1 MARIVNVI
9 YKPHL
14 ATYKAYE
21 DTEYRCTIVCE
32 YKVVIETDDKEI
44 FVASILDDLDLE
56 GIELDELIEHLKK
69 DGGLEDEWVP
79 FYRAVGVEDM
89 NNFINGQIEQ
99 GDTPLDALF
108 GILSNIRESGALCT
122 DEVKELINKIQL

>member
-1 MARIVNVI
+1 MARIINVI

-14 ATYKAYE
+14 VTYKAYN
-21 DTEYRCTIVCE
+21 DSKYRCTSVCD
-32 YKVVIETDDKEI
+32 YKVIIETNDEGI
-44 FVASILDDLDLE
+44 FVASISDDLDLG

-99 GDTPLDALF
+99 GETPLDALI
-108 GILSNIRESGALCT
+108 GTLSDIRESGALCT
-122 DEVKELINKIQL
+122 YEVKELLNKIQL

>member
-1 MARIVNVI
+1 MARIISVI

-21 DTEYRCTIVCE
+21 NTEYRCTIVCE
-32 YKVVIETDDKEI
+32 YKVIIETDDKEI
-44 FVASILDDLDLE
+44 FVASILDDSELQD
-56 GIELDELIEHLKK
+56 IELDKLIEHLKK

-79 FYRAVGVEDM
+79 TNRCVGVDDI
-89 NNFINGQIEQ
+89 NCFINGHIEV

-108 GILSNIRESGALCT
+108 GTLSNIRESGALCT
-122 DEVKELINKIQL
+122 DEVKELLNEIQL

>member
-21 DTEYRCTIVCE
+21 NTEYRCTIVCE

-44 FVASILDDLDLE
+44 FVASISDDLDLE

-69 DGGLEDEWVP
+69 DRGLEDEWVP

-99 GDTPLDALF
+99 GDTPLDALI
-108 GILSNIRESGALCT
+108 GTLSDIRESGALCT
-122 DEVKELINKIQL
+122 DEVKELINKIRL

>member
-1 MARIVNVI
+1 MARIINVI

-14 ATYKAYE
+14 VTYKAYN
-21 DTEYRCTIVCE
+21 DSKYRCTSVCD
-32 YKVVIETDDKEI
+32 YKVIVETNDEGI
-44 FVASILDDLDLE
+44 FVASISDDFDLE

-79 FYRAVGVEDM
+79 FDRAVGVEDM

-99 GDTPLDALF
+99 GDTPLDALI
-108 GILSNIRESGALCT
+108 GTLSDIRESGALCT

>member
-21 DTEYRCTIVCE
+21 NTEYRCTIVCE

-44 FVASILDDLDLE
+44 FVASISDDFDLE

-99 GDTPLDALF
+99 GDTPLDALI
-108 GILSNIRESGALCT
+108 GTLSDIRESGALCT

>member
-21 DTEYRCTIVCE
+21 NTEYRCTIVCE

-44 FVASILDDLDLE
+44 FVASISDDFVLE
-56 GIELDELIEHLKK
+56 GIELDEIIEHLKK

-99 GDTPLDALF
+99 GDTPLDALI
-108 GILSNIRESGALCT
+108 GTLSNIRESGALCT

>member
-1 MARIVNVI
+1 MARIINVI

-14 ATYKAYE
+14 VTYKAYN
-21 DTEYRCTIVCE
+21 DSKYRCTNVCD
-32 YKVVIETDDKEI
+32 YKVIVETNDEGI
-44 FVASILDDLDLE
+44 FVASISDDLDLE

-99 GDTPLDALF
+99 GDTPLDALI
-108 GILSNIRESGALCT
+108 GTLSDIRKSGALCT
-122 DEVKELINKIQL
+122 DEVKELINKIRL

>member
-21 DTEYRCTIVCE
+21 NTEYRCTIVCE

-99 GDTPLDALF
+99 GDTPLDALI
-108 GILSNIRESGALCT
+108 GTLSNIRESGALCT

>member
-21 DTEYRCTIVCE
+21 NSEYRCTIVCE
-32 YKVVIETDDKEI
+32 YKIVIETDDKEI
-44 FVASILDDLDLE
+44 FVASISDDFDLE

-69 DGGLEDEWVP
+69 DGGLKDEWVP

-99 GDTPLDALF
+99 GDTPLDALI
-108 GILSNIRESGALCT
+108 GTLSDIRESGALCT

>member
-21 DTEYRCTIVCE
+21 NSEYRCTIVCE

-44 FVASILDDLDLE
+44 FVASILDDLYLE

-99 GDTPLDALF
+99 GDTPLDALI
-108 GILSNIRESGALCT
+108 GTLSDIRESGALCT

>member
-21 DTEYRCTIVCE
+21 NTECRCTIVCE
-32 YKVVIETDDKEI
+32 YKVVIETDEKEI
-44 FVASILDDLDLE
+44 FVASILDDSELE
-56 GIELDELIEHLKK
+56 NIELDKLIEHLKK
-69 DGGLEDEWVP
+69 DGGMEDEWVP
-79 FYRAVGVEDM
+79 TNHCVGVDDI
-89 NNFINGQIEQ
+89 NDFINGHIEA

-108 GILSNIRESGALCT
+108 GTLSDIRESGALCT
-122 DEVKELINKIQL
+122 NEVKELLNKIQL

>member
-21 DTEYRCTIVCE
+21 NTEYRCTIVCE

-44 FVASILDDLDLE
+44 FVASISDDLDLE
-56 GIELDELIEHLKK
+56 GIKLDELIEHLKK

-99 GDTPLDALF
+99 GDTPLDALI
-108 GILSNIRESGALCT
+108 GTLSNIRESGALCT

>member
-21 DTEYRCTIVCE
+21 NTEYRCTIVCE

-44 FVASILDDLDLE
+44 FVASIFDDLDLE

-108 GILSNIRESGALCT
+108 GTLSDIRESGALCT

>member
-21 DTEYRCTIVCE
+21 NTEYRCTIVCE
-32 YKVVIETDDKEI
+32 YKIVIETDDKEI
-44 FVASILDDLDLE
+44 FVASISDDFDLE

-99 GDTPLDALF
+99 GDTPLDALI
-108 GILSNIRESGALCT
+108 GTLSDIRESGALCT

>member
-21 DTEYRCTIVCE
+21 NTEYRCTGVCD
-32 YKVVIETDDKEI
+32 YKVIVETNDEGI
-44 FVASILDDLDLE
+44 FVASISDDFDLE

-99 GDTPLDALF
+99 GDTPLDALI
-108 GILSNIRESGALCT
+108 GTLSDIRESGALCT
-122 DEVKELINKIQL
+122 DEVKKLINEIKL

>member
-21 DTEYRCTIVCE
+21 NTEYRCTIVCE

-44 FVASILDDLDLE
+44 FVASISDDLDLE
-56 GIELDELIEHLKK
+56 GIKLDELIEHLKK

-99 GDTPLDALF
+99 GDTPLDALI
-108 GILSNIRESGALCT
+108 GTLSDIRESGALCT

>member
-21 DTEYRCTIVCE
+21 NTEYRCTIVCE

-56 GIELDELIEHLKK
+56 GIELDELIEHLKN
-69 DGGLEDEWVP
+69 DGGLEDEWGP
-79 FYRAVGVEDM
+79 FDRAVGVEDM

-99 GDTPLDALF
+99 GDTPLDALI
-108 GILSNIRESGALCT
+108 GTLSNIRESGALCT

>member
-21 DTEYRCTIVCE
+21 NTEYRCTIVCE

-44 FVASILDDLDLE
+44 FVASILDDSELE
-56 GIELDELIEHLKK
+56 DIELDKLIEHLKK
-69 DGGLEDEWVP
+69 DGGLENEWVP

-99 GDTPLDALF
+99 GDTPLDALI
-108 GILSNIRESGALCT
+108 GTLSDIRESGALCT
-122 DEVKELINKIQL
+122 NEVKELLNKIQL